1 MYFFSLQN
9 VGFPTNWIL
18 FHINVVII
26 AQHFPTVLLA
36 EKSDSSRNMSSQTKV
51 MHFLKKVT
59 PLKRKRRRCLVKL
72 QLQVCMCFLSQS
84 TGRIL
89 QQTVPVQSA
98 VVEKKICAFLLPQ
111 SWLVR
116 SKLSIYF
123 FLSVILSKFFS
134 FFIETLVLP
143 LSVIVVFLCP
153 FYNQNRNGISV
164 VSCFMLQKR

>member
-9 VGFPTNWIL
+9 FGFPTNWIL

-51 MHFLKKVT
+51 MHFLKSHTFEEEKAQMLGKTVAAGLHVFSFTVYRQSFAADSPCAISSCRKKKSAYFYCLKVGW
-59 PLKRKRRRCLVKL
+59 LD
-72 QLQVCMCFLSQS
+72 
-84 TGRIL
+84 IL
-89 QQTVPVQSA
+89 
-98 VVEKKICAFLLPQ
+98 
-111 SWLVR
+111 

-123 FLSVILSKFFS
+123 FLSVILSNFFS

-143 LSVIVVFLCP
+143 LSVIVF
-153 FYNQNRNGISV
+153 F
-164 VSCFMLQKR
+164 FMSILQPK